1 MEEVVKS
8 IGARDEFDGMGVS
21 EEEEEEESLLLLL
34 FSDWTAG
41 CEENCRL
48 MEARR

>member
-8 IGARDEFDGMGVS
+8 IGASAEFDGAGVS
-21 EEEEEEESLLLLL
+21 EEEEESLLLLL

-41 CEENCRL
+41 CEENFRL
-48 MEARR
+48 TKAQR

>member
-1 MEEVVKS
+1 VEEVVKS
-8 IGARDEFDGMGVS
+8 IGASDEFDGVGVR
-21 EEEEEEESLLLLL
+21 EEESFLLLL

-48 MEARR
+48 TKAWR

>member
-8 IGARDEFDGMGVS
+8 IGARDEFDGVGVS
-21 EEEEEEESLLLLL
+21 EEEESLLL

-48 MEARR
+48 TEARR